1 VRPAVQPRAKPA
13 PWAATRVASA
23 AGTPVAV
30 TAGVYHMMVSQATS
44 RTTSSPSTAACR
56 HARVPRCA
64 AGGYS
69 WAEGI
74 LGVPQV
80 SVEWS
85 RTCRAPCM
93 GDRGIRGVMGSA
105 PPDTVTARSRLCSV
119 RYDSEKS
126 VCTSYSALRRRQPN
140 VPSNRRVVPRR
151 VQHWTSTVRA
161 RRTRPATGA
170 PTAPRLAAPSR
181 AECVSS

>member
-1 VRPAVQPRAKPA
+1 MRPAVQPRAKPA

-85 RTCRAPCM
+85 RTCRAPWM

-105 PPDTVTARSRLCSV
+105 RLCSV
-119 RYDSEKS
+119 S

-140 VPSNRRVVPRR
+140 VPSNCRVVPRR